1 VALHRVRVL
10 EHLGTEEGVP
20 LMPRQYIGKSVLC
33 RYPAD
38 VLHGL
43 DALAARDGITR
54 AELLRRIARD
64 ELKRQKVKL

>member
-1 VALHRVRVL
+1 MTGPGRPSTGERV
-10 EHLGTEEGVP
+10 ET
-20 LMPRQYIGKSVLC
+20 

-38 VLHGL
+38 VLADL